1 MGVDVFRVLWRCR
14 SRAGGDRLHYLTS
27 FGQELSAGRG
37 KARWTLHVM
46 CTVVSQAA
54 AVQHMLS
61 GISVV
66 KSHMHKA
73 FAIHILICMQQ
84 LRHKPELHINALRM
98 WLREEKSTVI
108 RLSSLQNNNYI
119 LVFTGCEW
127 WRIRQI
133 VNDDEYEFFCWSF
146 PLKTVQH
153 LMMPCSL
160 WCLQTESG
168 EYLMCCWLNS
178 LCMCRCRKA
187 FTRQWLWSW
196 TCRADTFIMVQALE

>member
-37 KARWTLHVM
+37 KARWTLHVT

-84 LRHKPELHINALRM
+84 LRHKPELHINALRV

-108 RLSSLQNNNYI
+108 RLSSLQNTNSI
-119 LVFTGCEW
+119 LVFTHPHEDWFWVSQW
-127 WRIRQI
+127 WWIFI
-133 VNDDEYEFFCWSF
+133 FFIFPFKNGPALDD
-146 PLKTVQH
+146 
-153 LMMPCSL
+153 
-160 WCLQTESG
+160 
-168 EYLMCCWLNS
+168 
-178 LCMCRCRKA
+178 
-187 FTRQWLWSW
+187 
-196 TCRADTFIMVQALE
+196 AL

>member
-1 MGVDVFRVLWRCR
+1 MTLQIQGWR
-14 SRAGGDRLHYLTS
+14 
-27 FGQELSAGRG
+27 
-37 KARWTLHVM
+37 W
-46 CTVVSQAA
+46 QAA
-54 AVQHMLS
+54 LFNKLWAGVKCWQRESEMDVACYVHGGLS
-61 GISVV
+61 SSRCTAHALGNLCI

-108 RLSSLQNNNYI
+108 RLSSLQNKNYI

-133 VNDDEYEFFCWSF
+133 VNDDEYSFFCWSF

-153 LMMPCSL
+153 LMMP
-160 WCLQTESG
+160 WCLVVYANWEWWIFDVLLA
-168 EYLMCCWLNS
+168 E
-178 LCMCRCRKA
+178 
-187 FTRQWLWSW
+187 F
-196 TCRADTFIMVQALE
+196 FVHVQV